1 MLDITRYSKSPLN
14 GLVPSD
20 SLPICPVDT
29 LGMFLAELTNVVIAT
44 LFLYIVRVLVLVSYT
59 DPYTRLSL
67 QQVIGVPK
75 SLAHHPSLIA
85 IPSYIYNT

>member
-14 GLVPSD
+14 GMVPSD
-20 SLPICPVDT
+20 ILPICPVDT
-29 LGMFLAELTNVVIAT
+29 LGIFLAELTNVFIAT

-59 DPYTRLSL
+59 DPYTRLSV

-75 SLAHHPSLIA
+75 SVTHHPSLIA
-85 IPSYIYNT
+85 VPEFTYNS